1 MSKDAEQ
8 VVAAAKKDLQVAW
21 DDCQKSEKRCLD
33 FGRKCYDWQ
42 EKLREVHVPITKIW
56 GDLNIPRQNAYR
68 WIQAHLEA
76 EGLKPAR
83 PVRAKTNADII
94 GALTTRL
101 ESRRT
106 AIERVHARTPIE
118 PQTSA
123 FRHPGR
129 LSVLSGRSFATPNG
143 LQGVVRP

>member
-101 ESRRT
+101 ESIRT
-106 AIERVHARTPIE
+106 AIERVEEDWSGWVKMCPKEMKVLRETIKE
-118 PQTSA
+118 V
-123 FRHPGR
+123 GEY
-129 LSVLSGRSFATPNG
+129 LSEFEE
-143 LQGVVRP
+143 